1 MLGGAAS
8 AARAARLLSAGAG
21 TARAGSRGGARL
33 LRPSRPAAL
42 RARPRAA
49 RARAPALAAAARRE
63 PRRAPARQLHT
74 TAACRGGTI
83 VRPFNLADIGEG
95 IAEVEVLQWHVQE
108 GDTVADFDPI
118 CEVQSDKATVE
129 ITSRYSGTIKKLY
142 YATGDMAAT
151 GSPLCDIETEAEE
164 GEEAAEEAPAA
175 AGTAAPAATTAADR
189 PAAAAG
195 KVLATPKVR
204 GFAKEH
210 GVDLSLVTAS
220 GKGGRV
226 EQQDVQDFL
235 DSLEDDEDGETEMM
249 GSYGPAVRRMG
260 REHGIDLSQVRPS
273 GTGPGGKAEV
283 ILKEDVLEYMAAQ
296 RQGPRAEGGDRTVAV
311 SGFQRAMAKKMEEAL
326 RVPHFTFCDEVN
338 MDKLVELRAMLKPA

>member
-1 MLGGAAS
+1 MLGAAS

-21 TARAGSRGGARL
+21 AARAGSRGGARL
-33 LRPSRPAAL
+33 LRASRPAAL

-49 RARAPALAAAARRE
+49 LARAPALAAAARRE

-164 GEEAAEEAPAA
+164 GEEAAAEAPAA
-175 AGTAAPAATTAADR
+175 AAAAAPAVTASAAADR
-189 PAAAAG
+189 PAAAG

-235 DSLEDDEDGETEMM
+235 DSLEEDGETEMM

-273 GTGPGGKAEV
+273 GTGPGGKVDV
-283 ILKEDVLEYMAAQ
+283 ILKEDVLGYMAAQ
-296 RQGPRAEGGDRTVAV
+296 RQGPGAEGDRTVAV

-338 MDKLVELRAMLKPA
+338 MDALVELRAMLKPA